1 MPMKTKIMKVPMHI
15 ASLLMANML
24 TTLCAN
30 TLFSEFKNMTSEDD
44 SGIQAHRVVLK
55 KKPEKIPETNNA
67 IKKISEN
74 ASISEDIKYILSM
87 KKDTFESTTDFR
99 KKRKIKLDLL
109 QAKWKKCMDSG
120 RECYHS
126 GMAELTNYD
135 ADKELAYF
143 KLDWLKSVKNAIA
156 KVKTIKK
163 VNAKIPRHEARKL
176 FSEKK
181 VLPFFINLRYADN
194 DLVVNKMIVGGQYEM
209 GNNKISKPKLLQQ
222 NLPPFLHAYI
232 NAGNSAYSPSV
243 AARFY
248 ASYVRP
254 YFQIRNA
261 SRQDILRD
269 KKKYYRKWPDRNYQ
283 LTKYTV
289 VDRYKQKGLSFL
301 EVILEIDWRVAS
313 HKRGERTGHSV
324 VTMTLVEDEDSY
336 KITAVRNAHI
346 QRDIPVKTSSTHKV
360 DYSPDGAESREMY
373 TPVYFSSNGVE
384 GKMECKRVESHK
396 TCTVTATNYVG
407 TGKGGISISFPGI
420 SYHSSSV
427 RLEQSR
433 GFSGGVKFYSQGS
446 LLWSTQYGRKIN
458 SSYLLLEGWAK
469 RWRKGETKRIQFAL
483 SGVSTSVQVRA
494 TVVRHRREHIAPA
507 DYNTIDQQGYPVAVL
522 HRR

>member
-1 MPMKTKIMKVPMHI
+1 MNYKLLY
-15 ASLLMANML
+15 SLLFL
-24 TTLCAN
+24 SLLSGLLCAN
-30 TLFSEFKNMTSEDD
+30 TLFSEFKNMTSEGD

-55 KKPEKIPETNNA
+55 RKPEKIPETNSA

-135 ADKELAYF
+135 ADKEFAYF
-143 KLDWLKSVKNAIA
+143 KLDWLKSVKNVIA

-181 VLPFFINLRYADN
+181 VLPFFINFHYVDN
-194 DLVVNKMIVGGQYEM
+194 DLVVNKMIVGSQYEM

-222 NLPPFLHAYI
+222 NLPPFLHSYI

-243 AARFY
+243 AARYY
-248 ASYVRP
+248 ASSVRP

-269 KKKYYRKWPDRNYQ
+269 KKKYYRKWPSRDYQ

-289 VDRYKQKGLSFL
+289 IDRYQRAGLSYL
-301 EVILEIDWRVAS
+301 EVILEIDWRVS
-313 HKRGERTGHSV
+313 SPKRGERTGHSV
-324 VTMTLVEDEDSY
+324 VTMTLVANEASY

-346 QRDIPVKTSSTHKV
+346 QRDIPDKTSSAHKIY
-360 DYSPDGAESREMY
+360 YSPDGTESREMY
-373 TPVYFSSNGVE
+373 APVYFSSNGIE
-384 GKMECKRVESHK
+384 GKMECKRMESHK
-396 TCTVTATNYVG
+396 TCTVTASNYVG
-407 TGKGGISISFPGI
+407 TGKGGISISFPGV
-420 SYHSSSV
+420 SYRDASI
-427 RLEQSR
+427 RLKKSR
-433 GFSGGVKFYSQGS
+433 GFNGSVKFYSQGS
-446 LLWSTQYGRKIN
+446 LLWSTQYRRKIN
-458 SSYLLLEGWAK
+458 SNYLMMEGWAK
-469 RWRKGETKRIQFAL
+469 RWRRGETKRIEFVMTGRT
-483 SGVSTSVQVRA
+483 SSVQVRA
-494 TVVRHRREHIAPA
+494 VVVRNRREYIAPA
-507 DYNTIDQQGYPVAVL
+507 DYHTIDQQGYPVAVL
-522 HRR
+522 RH

>member
-1 MPMKTKIMKVPMHI
+1 MNYKLLY
-15 ASLLMANML
+15 SLLFL
-24 TTLCAN
+24 SLLSGFLCAN
-30 TLFSEFKNMTSEDD
+30 TLFSEFKNMTSEGD

-209 GNNKISKPKLLQQ
+209 GNNKISKPKTQAIRESSYGNNRATYATKEQSVGYQKMRVINIPWDDTLSLRRGPSTRYGKITEIPPDETNLELYQCKYGWCKIHYDKYIGWASEKYLIRY
-222 NLPPFLHAYI
+222 NGNDYRYKRRARVSGISWNDTLAVRAGYSIRHNRIGDLPPD
-232 NAGNSAYSPSV
+232 
-243 AARFY
+243 AREIE
-248 ASYVRP
+248 VRKC
-254 YFQIRNA
+254 YQKWCLIR
-261 SRQDILRD
+261 
-269 KKKYYRKWPDRNYQ
+269 Y
-283 LTKYTV
+283 
-289 VDRYKQKGLSFL
+289 
-301 EVILEIDWRVAS
+301 
-313 HKRGERTGHSV
+313 
-324 VTMTLVEDEDSY
+324 
-336 KITAVRNAHI
+336 
-346 QRDIPVKTSSTHKV
+346 
-360 DYSPDGAESREMY
+360 
-373 TPVYFSSNGVE
+373 
-384 GKMECKRVESHK
+384 
-396 TCTVTATNYVG
+396 
-407 TGKGGISISFPGI
+407 
-420 SYHSSSV
+420 
-427 RLEQSR
+427 
-433 GFSGGVKFYSQGS
+433 GS
-446 LLWSTQYGRKIN
+446 LTGWSSGKYLR
-458 SSYLLLEGWAK
+458 SY
-469 RWRKGETKRIQFAL
+469 
-483 SGVSTSVQVRA
+483 
-494 TVVRHRREHIAPA
+494 
-507 DYNTIDQQGYPVAVL
+507 
-522 HRR
+522 